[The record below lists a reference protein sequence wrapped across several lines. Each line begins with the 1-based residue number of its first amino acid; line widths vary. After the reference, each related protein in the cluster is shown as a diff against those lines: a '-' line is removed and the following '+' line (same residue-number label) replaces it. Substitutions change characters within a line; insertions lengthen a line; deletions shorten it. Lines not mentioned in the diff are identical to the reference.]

1 VSTPSPSRKEPVST
15 AITTAGS
22 GTRTLPPVLGRLL
35 SGTFWLAL
43 RVPLQVVFA
52 LWTTRLVLQA
62 IGPGFS
68 GAYKFAWGFGFFQ
81 MLFEFGISSALQ
93 RQISDSWTR
102 GDRQGVDRA
111 VACGLNFYAAMALV
125 QVAALLGVAY
135 WALPHSKFAVNS
147 QSLVTSILA
156 QQILADAGHGISAIV
171 AGFIQ
176 ERQCSFIVKLLWLQ
190 VLTAPCYGLSVVVS
204 SVLQAAR
211 RYDFIPRFEVA
222 ITILR
227 FVVLVVGVS
236 TGVSFF
242 WVVVAQTAVQVLFSL
257 GPGLWVM
264 VHDLGHLP
272 RFRGA
277 RLADYK
283 ALGHISFFMALIQ
296 ISVIMADKVDT
307 TVLGFLHPDPGQANA
322 VYDVVSKPFLQ
333 LRQTGWMLAYMVM
346 PAVASLAAARDLR
359 GLERV
364 KYDGTRLHIGALLPI
379 GLLGWIYAGPFLSLW
394 VGNRLGYDAGKEA
407 YLMQLFLTAA
417 IPLILSVPV
426 QMAIGINKI
435 EVIALAALAG
445 SLINLPISC
454 YLTYHIGV
462 AGVIWGTVLTT
473 FFSNLLV
480 PGLYVFHVLEI
491 SPRTYLKRTLSSP
504 LAGAA
509 ALILATWLLR
519 QIAPVTYPG
528 TALYTRAFPLL
539 LHLAVGTLAYTTG
552 YLLAPSGRGDLTE
565 LWNKLRP
572 R

>member
-1 VSTPSPSRKEPVST
+1 
-15 AITTAGS
+15 
-22 GTRTLPPVLGRLL
+22 LL

-43 RVPLQVVFA
+43 RVPLQVVFS
-52 LWTTRLVLQA
+52 LWTTRLVLGA
-62 IGPGFS
+62 IGPGLS

-102 GDRQGVDRA
+102 GDRDGVDRA
-111 VACGLNFYAAMALV
+111 VACGMNFYSAMALV
-125 QVAALLGVAY
+125 QVVALLGVAY
-135 WALPHSKFAVNS
+135 WAMPHSQFALNS
-147 QSLVTSILA
+147 EAVTANIVI
-156 QQILADAGHGISAIV
+156 QQMMADPGRGISAAV
-171 AGFIQ
+171 SSVMQ
-176 ERQCSFIVKLLWLQ
+176 YNFIVKLLWLQ
-190 VLTAPCYGLSVVVS
+190 ILTAPCYGISVVVS

-227 FVVLVVGVS
+227 FMVLVVGVA
-236 TGVSFF
+236 TEVDFY
-242 WVVVAQTAVQVLFSL
+242 WIVVAQIAVQVVLSL

-264 VHDLGHLP
+264 VHDLGHMP

-277 RLADYK
+277 RLADYR

-296 ISVIMADKVDT
+296 ISVVLGDKVDT
-307 TVLGFLHPDPGQANA
+307 TILGFMHPRPDQANA

-364 KYDGTRLHIGALLPI
+364 KYDGTRLHIGALLPV

-394 VGNRLGYDAGKEA
+394 IGNRLGYDAAREG
-407 YLMQLFLTAA
+407 YLMRLFLTAA
-417 IPLILSVPV
+417 LPLILSVPV

-435 EVIALAALAG
+435 EVIALAALSG

-454 YLTYHIGV
+454 YLTSRIGV

-473 FFSNLLV
+473 FFSNLIV
-480 PGLYVFHVLEI
+480 PGLYVFRVLEI
-491 SPRTYLKRTLSSP
+491 DLPTYLKRTLSPP
-504 LAGAA
+504 LMGGG
-509 ALILATWLLR
+509 ALILATWLMR
-519 QIAPVTYPG
+519 QFLPAMWPG
-528 TALYTRAFPLL
+528 TTLWIRAFPLL
-539 LHLAVGTLAYTTG
+539 IHLTIGTLAYTLG
-552 YLLAPSGRGDLTE
+552 YLLVPSGRGDLTE
-565 LWNKLRP
+565 LWTKLR
-572 R
+572 RR

>member
-1 VSTPSPSRKEPVST
+1 VSTPSPSRKDPVST
-15 AITTAGS
+15 AATTAVS
-22 GTRTLPPVLGRLL
+22 GTRALPPVLGRLL

-43 RVPLQVVFA
+43 RVPLQVVFS
-52 LWTTRLVLQA
+52 LWTTRLVLEA
-62 IGPGFS
+62 IGPDQM
-68 GAYKFAWGFGFFQ
+68 GAYRFAWGFGFFQ

-102 GDRQGVDRA
+102 GDKEGVDRA
-111 VACGLNFYAAMALV
+111 VACGLNFYTAMALV
-125 QVAALLGVAY
+125 QMAALLGVAY
-135 WALPHSKFAVNS
+135 WALP
-147 QSLVTSILA
+147 LTSFHDDSYGLI
-156 QQILADAGHGISAIV
+156 I
-171 AGFIQ
+171 
-176 ERQCSFIVKLLWLQ
+176 KLLWLQ
-190 VLTAPCYGLSVVVS
+190 IVTAPCYGFSVVVS

-227 FVVLVVGVS
+227 FMILVAGVR
-236 TGVSFF
+236 TGVNFF
-242 WVVVAQTAVQVLFSL
+242 WIIVTQTAIQVFLSL

-264 VHDLGHLP
+264 VRDLGHLP
-272 RFRGA
+272 HFRGA

-283 ALGHISFFMALIQ
+283 TLGHISFFMALIQ
-296 ISVIMADKVDT
+296 ISVVLADKVDT
-307 TVLGFLHPDPGQANA
+307 TILGFMIKPDPGKANA

-346 PAVASLAAARDLR
+346 PAVASLVAARDLR

-394 VGNRLGYDAGKEA
+394 VGNRLGHDAANEA
-407 YLMQLFLTAA
+407 YLMQLFLIAA
-417 IPLILSVPV
+417 VPLILSVPV
-426 QMAIGINKI
+426 QMAIGMNKI
-435 EVIALAALAG
+435 EVIALAALGG

-480 PGLYVFHVLEI
+480 PGLYVFRVLKI
-491 SPRTYLKRTLSSP
+491 NPRTYLKRTLSPP
-504 LAGAA
+504 LTGAA
-509 ALILATWLLR
+509 ALILLTWLLR
-519 QIAPVTYPG
+519 QVMPVTYPG
-528 TALYTRAFPLL
+528 TALYSRAFPLL
-539 LHLAVGTLAYTTG
+539 FHLVAGTLAYAVG
-552 YLLAPSGRGDLTE
+552 YLLAPSGRGDLSE
-565 LWNKLRP
+565 LWGKLRQ